1 MRMHKTSAKVHKDT
15 RAFFLFLAPSLLGV
29 IVFVLLPFLD
39 VFVRSFQTVVTKQFV
54 GFKNYAT
61 IFSNQAFQLAVKNTI
76 RFTLVCIPLLVVI
89 GLLIALPVS
98 R

>member
-29 IVFVLLPFLD
+29 IIFVLLPFLD

-89 GLLIALPVS
+89 GLLIALL
-98 R
+98 